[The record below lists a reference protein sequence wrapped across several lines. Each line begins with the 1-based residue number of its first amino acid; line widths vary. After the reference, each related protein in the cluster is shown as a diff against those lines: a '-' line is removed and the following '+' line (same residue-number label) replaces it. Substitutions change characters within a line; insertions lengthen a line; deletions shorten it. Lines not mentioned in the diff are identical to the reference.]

1 MQKTHK
7 WDKIEDLGPSTFLLD
22 VVKYA
27 GFFWRLRS
35 PNTLIRNLPSKDFIQ
50 FRDVS
55 CVVHWDTGC
64 WISIIFHCFF
74 LQFIFIFTTS
84 LSDHFQYKYH
94 HSINYNRL
102 PGWKKEQSLSCTFFW
117 NFWYS
122 LRRKFKAYISIIVS
136 K

>member
-7 WDKIEDLGPSTFLLD
+7 WDKIEDVDTNSNKFNFFQNLVLVFGPPTFLLN

-27 GFFWRLRS
+27 GFFEGS

-64 WISIIFHCFF
+64 WITIIFHCFF

-102 PGWKKEQSLSCTFFW
+102 PGWKKVQSLSCTF
-117 NFWYS
+117 S
-122 LRRKFKAYISIIVS
+122 EILV
-136 K
+136 